1 MVVYVWVT
9 SRAGFCVLGKIRLDC
24 PPQGRDI
31 PSTKALGTNSLN
43 QFQEK
48 CSFTEDWLGKFLE

>member
-9 SRAGFCVLGKIRLDC
+9 SRAGFCVLGEIGLDC

-48 CSFTEDWLGKFLE
+48 CSFTEDWLGKLLE